1 MAAAR
6 AGEMRAMRMQQQQPR
21 RQVRT
26 REFSDRQKDAV
37 SQPSNGRRHRSS
49 PTSRIDLLTWLVLYR
64 STRKGHVE
72 QYITIIC
79 SMKFSLAAIFVSVSS
94 GGLGVTAFAPVPAH
108 VGSLSHAT
116 ASSTSGSISPTS
128 LLYAS
133 TATPETRQFTK
144 ELKNILSPRNR
155 QAGRQGKNSNKRG
168 GAANI
173 SQPEQAE
180 QYLLS
185 NLDRADVV
193 SVTKVVGAWSRS
205 RDRNAPARAEELVA
219 KITQIADDDN
229 RLDLRPNAYTYN
241 ALINCF
247 ARRGMTDKAEEYL
260 EAVQSLPGVQA
271 DAVTYNS
278 VINAHATSR
287 RGKRDGADRALELLE
302 EMKASSDRSVQ
313 PDAITYGSVIKCLT
327 NAGGKANAE
336 RAEELLNELERLY
349 DESGRDDRLAS
360 NTIIYNSVLD
370 AFASIRGGGGIA
382 RAEAILD
389 RMEDLR
395 AAGGSDVS
403 PDAFT
408 FSSLIKAW
416 ASASTGSDRKNMKN
430 DNESDK
436 SDSDLLG
443 RSAAERAQ
451 QLLDRMEQL
460 HRDGDDNV
468 KPTTVVYNSVIT
480 AWAKSGEAGS
490 AERAE
495 DLLARMQQ
503 MAKTSGDADVRAD
516 TISFNSVIDAWARA
530 EEYGSAERAE
540 NLLNSMERQYIAG
553 DEAVKPDIKSFNSC
567 INAWSRTGGP
577 GAGLRA
583 EQLLDRIEALY
594 EDTEDDDI
602 KPNQITYA
610 SVIHAHAKSFK
621 KGCGEFAEAIL
632 DHMEELYED
641 DGVVEAR
648 PNPIAFSAVL
658 QAWKNSEVGLSP
670 PRAEGLLMRML
681 EFVDRNNGW
690 EVQNAN
696 KTFDLAVRILD
707 ASYDADAI
715 ARIEALRNKLEV
727 E

>member
-1 MAAAR
+1 
-6 AGEMRAMRMQQQQPR
+6 
-21 RQVRT
+21 
-26 REFSDRQKDAV
+26 
-37 SQPSNGRRHRSS
+37 
-49 PTSRIDLLTWLVLYR
+49 
-64 STRKGHVE
+64 
-72 QYITIIC
+72 
-79 SMKFSLAAIFVSVSS
+79 MKFSFAAILLSVSCA
-94 GGLGVTAFAPVPAH
+94 GTGVTAFAPTHHAH
-108 VGSLSHAT
+108 AGSLSRACVT
-116 ASSTSGSISPTS
+116 ASTTTSSSPTS

-155 QAGRQGKNSNKRG
+155 QGSKQGKKNSTKRG
-168 GAANI
+168 SGNI
-173 SQPEQAE
+173 SQPEEAE

-185 NLDRADVV
+185 NLDKADVV

-205 RDRNAPARAEELVA
+205 RDRSAPTFAEELVA
-219 KITQIADDDN
+219 KITQIADDEN
-229 RLDLRPNAYTYN
+229 RLDLRPNTYTYN

-260 EAVQSLPGVQA
+260 QVVRGLPGVEA

-287 RGKRDGADRALELLE
+287 RSKREGADRALQLLE
-302 EMKASSDRSVQ
+302 EMKTSDDKDVQ
-313 PDAITYGSVIKCLT
+313 PDSITYGSVIKCLT

-336 RAEELLNELERLY
+336 QAEELLNELERLHK
-349 DESGRDDRLAS
+349 ESGQDDGLAP

-395 AAGGSDVS
+395 AGGTTDVS

-416 ASASTGSDRKNMKN
+416 TSTSTSGKKNKKSD
-430 DNESDK
+430 DDSDG

-468 KPTTVVYNSVIT
+468 KPTTVVYNSVIA

-503 MAKTSGDADVRAD
+503 MAKTSGDADIRAD
-516 TISFNSVIDAWARA
+516 TISFNTVIDAWARA

-553 DEAVKPDIKSFNSC
+553 DDAVKPDIKSFNSC

-594 EDTEDDDI
+594 EDTEDEDI

-658 QAWKNSEVGLSP
+658 QAWKNSEAGLSP

-681 EFVDRNNGW
+681 EFVDRSNGRD
-690 EVQNAN
+690 VQNAN

>member
-1 MAAAR
+1 
-6 AGEMRAMRMQQQQPR
+6 
-21 RQVRT
+21 
-26 REFSDRQKDAV
+26 
-37 SQPSNGRRHRSS
+37 
-49 PTSRIDLLTWLVLYR
+49 
-64 STRKGHVE
+64 
-72 QYITIIC
+72 
-79 SMKFSLAAIFVSVSS
+79 MKFSLAAIFVSVSC

-116 ASSTSGSISPTS
+116 AGTAASISPTS

-133 TATPETRQFTK
+133 TVTPETRQFTK

-155 QAGRQGKNSNKRG
+155 QGGNQGKNSNKRG

-185 NLDRADVV
+185 NLDKADVV

-205 RDRNAPARAEELVA
+205 RDRNAPARAEELVS
-219 KITQIADDDN
+219 KITQIANDDN

-260 EAVQSLPGVQA
+260 EVVQNLPGVQA

-302 EMKASSDRSVQ
+302 EMKASQDKNVQ

-336 RAEELLNELERLY
+336 RAEELLHELERLY
-349 DESGRDDRLAS
+349 DDSGRDDRLAS

-395 AAGGSDVS
+395 AAGGTSGVS

-416 ASASTGSDRKNMKN
+416 TSASTGSGKQNKKNN
-430 DNESDK
+430 DESDNTG
-436 SDSDLLG
+436 DSDLLG

-468 KPTTVVYNSVIT
+468 KPTTVVYNSVI
-480 AWAKSGEAGS
+480 AALAKSGEAGS
-490 AERAE
+490 AELAE

-530 EEYGSAERAE
+530 EEYGSA
-540 NLLNSMERQYIAG
+540 
-553 DEAVKPDIKSFNSC
+553 
-567 INAWSRTGGP
+567 
-577 GAGLRA
+577 
-583 EQLLDRIEALY
+583 
-594 EDTEDDDI
+594 
-602 KPNQITYA
+602 
-610 SVIHAHAKSFK
+610 
-621 KGCGEFAEAIL
+621 
-632 DHMEELYED
+632 
-641 DGVVEAR
+641 
-648 PNPIAFSAVL
+648 
-658 QAWKNSEVGLSP
+658 
-670 PRAEGLLMRML
+670 
-681 EFVDRNNGW
+681 
-690 EVQNAN
+690 
-696 KTFDLAVRILD
+696 
-707 ASYDADAI
+707 
-715 ARIEALRNKLEV
+715 
-727 E
+727 

>member
-1 MAAAR
+1 
-6 AGEMRAMRMQQQQPR
+6 
-21 RQVRT
+21 
-26 REFSDRQKDAV
+26 
-37 SQPSNGRRHRSS
+37 
-49 PTSRIDLLTWLVLYR
+49 
-64 STRKGHVE
+64 
-72 QYITIIC
+72 
-79 SMKFSLAAIFVSVSS
+79 MKFSIAAIFVSVSC

-116 ASSTSGSISPTS
+116 AGTAASISPTS

-133 TATPETRQFTK
+133 TVTPETRQFTK

-155 QAGRQGKNSNKRG
+155 QGGKQGKNGNKRV

-185 NLDRADVV
+185 NLDKADVV

-205 RDRNAPARAEELVA
+205 RDRNAPARAEELVS
-219 KITQIADDDN
+219 KITQIANDDN

-247 ARRGMTDKAEEYL
+247 ARRGMTDKAEHYL
-260 EAVQSLPGVQA
+260 EVVQSLPGVQA

-302 EMKASSDRSVQ
+302 EMKSSDNRNVQ

-336 RAEELLNELERLY
+336 RAEEFLDELGKLY
-349 DESGRDDRLAS
+349 EESGKNERLAS

-370 AFASIRGGGGIA
+370 AFASIRGGDGIA

-395 AAGGSDVS
+395 AAGTSDVS

-416 ASASTGSDRKNMKN
+416 TSASTSSGKKNKKN
-430 DNESDK
+430 DDDGDSTSDP
-436 SDSDLLG
+436 DLLG

-468 KPTTVVYNSVIT
+468 KPTTVVYNSVIA
-480 AWAKSGEAGS
+480 AWAKSGETGS

-495 DLLARMQQ
+495 DLLARMEQ

-594 EDTEDDDI
+594 EDTEDEDI

-670 PRAEGLLMRML
+670 PRAEGRLMRML